1 MLVSDDLLLYY
12 QRCDRRA
19 FLDVFGDS
27 RQRDPLDQFLLKLR
41 QDSRSHRREVL
52 SQYHYQRPDWSGED
66 WYEGTQATLELM
78 EQGVESI
85 YRGVLAASWLPGV
98 ELVSKPDLF
107 VRHPGS
113 SRFGDWFYVPYDI
126 RFGKR
131 PKLDYQIVGAFHGLV
146 LSQLQEVWPPTAWL
160 VLRGR
165 NPHGVD
171 FLKRVPQMQ
180 QLLSDCIVSLRQP
193 QTPELFLSRQ
203 KCNLC
208 HWYSFC
214 HHAAQSQRH
223 LSLIPGITPNRY
235 SQLQGMGIDSLAA
248 LVETPRSQLKMVFG
262 AEAGNQLAQQAI
274 ASYRQQ
280 ALLRDGAI
288 THLFQS
294 PHNRW
299 LANPQGA
306 IEIHFDIEAE
316 PDLDLD
322 FLLGSLVIDHR
333 HNRQTYYGFMAK
345 SPQEEALVWQQ
356 FLELMESYPQAFIF
370 HFCDYEVKTIQR
382 LAKLYNTP
390 KHRYQALINRCV
402 DIHWWV
408 THLTLLPVESYA
420 LKPIARWLGFNWR
433 NPQANGAQCIC
444 WYNEWLSE
452 QKQDCLEAILE
463 YNEDD
468 CRATYTLKTWLTQ
481 FLKPYYLEAINPERN
496 RIINY

>member
-27 RQRDPLDQFLLKLR
+27 GDRDPLDDFLLKLR
-41 QDSRSHRREVL
+41 QDSRCHRQEVL
-52 SQYHYQRPDWSGED
+52 AQYDYHRPHWSGDD
-66 WYEGTQATLELM
+66 WYGATQATLELM

-85 YRGVLAASWLPGV
+85 YRGVLSAPWLPGV
-98 ELVSKPDLF
+98 HLLSKPDLL

-113 SRFGDWFYVPYDI
+113 SQFGDWIYVPHDI

-146 LSQLQEVWPPTAWL
+146 LSLLQGVWPDTTEL

-165 NPHGVD
+165 KPHAVD
-171 FLKRVPQMQ
+171 FPKRVPEMQ
-180 QLLSDCIVSLRQP
+180 QLLYDCIVTLRGS

-208 HWYSFC
+208 HWYSAC
-214 HHAAQSQRH
+214 HQVAESERH
-223 LSLIPGITPNRY
+223 LSLIPGVTPSRY
-235 SQLQGMGIDSLAA
+235 DQLQGMGITSLSSLANA
-248 LVETPRSQLKMVFG
+248 PRSQLKMAFG
-262 AEAGNQLAQQAI
+262 AEAGNQLAQQAM
-274 ASYRQQ
+274 ASYEQQ
-280 ALLRDGAI
+280 PLLRDGAM
-288 THLFQS
+288 THLLAS
-294 PHNRW
+294 PGNHW
-299 LANPQGA
+299 LAAPHPA

-322 FLLGSLVIDHR
+322 FLLGALVIDHR
-333 HNRQTYYGFMAK
+333 HQSQTYYGFMAK
-345 SPQEEALVWQQ
+345 NPEEEGRIWQQ
-356 FLELMESYPQAFIF
+356 FLALMESYPDALIF

-382 LAKLYNTP
+382 LARLYKTP
-390 KHRYQALINRCV
+390 KYRYQALVNRCV

-408 THLTLLPVESYA
+408 THSSILPVESYA
-420 LKPIARWLGFNWR
+420 LKPIARWLGFHWR

-444 WYNEWLSE
+444 WYNEWLTD
-452 QKQDCLEAILE
+452 QDPKCLEAILE

-468 CRATYTLKTWLTQ
+468 CCATYELKTWLYQ
-481 FLKPYYLEAINPERN
+481 FLKPYYLGAIGQDLAMKNG
-496 RIINY
+496 

>member
-27 RQRDPLDQFLLKLR
+27 RDRDPLDDFLIKLR
-41 QDSRSHRREVL
+41 QDSRCHRQEVL
-52 SQYHYQRPDWSGED
+52 AQYDYHRPEWSGDD
-66 WYEGTQATLELM
+66 WYGATEATLELM

-85 YRGVLAASWLPGV
+85 YRGVLSVQWLPGV
-98 ELVSKPDLF
+98 HLLSKPDLL

-113 SRFGDWFYVPYDI
+113 SRFGDWMYVPHDI

-146 LSQLQEVWPPTAWL
+146 LSLLQEVWPPTTWL

-165 NPHGVD
+165 KPHTVD
-171 FLKRVPQMQ
+171 FPKRVPEMQ
-180 QLLSDCIVSLRQP
+180 QLLYDCIVTLRGS

-208 HWYSFC
+208 HWYSSC
-214 HHAAQSQRH
+214 HQVAESEHH

-235 SQLQGMGIDSLAA
+235 DQLQGMGITSLAA
-248 LVETPRSQLKMVFG
+248 LAKAPRSQLKMAFG
-262 AEAGNQLAQQAI
+262 AEAGNQLAQQAM
-274 ASYRQQ
+274 ASHEQRP
-280 ALLRDGAI
+280 LLREGAMA
-288 THLFQS
+288 HLLQS
-294 PHNRW
+294 PGNAW
-299 LANPQGA
+299 LAAHQTA

-322 FLLGSLVIDHR
+322 FLLGALIIDHR
-333 HNRQTYYGFMAK
+333 HQSQTYYGFMAK
-345 SPQEEALVWQQ
+345 NPEEEKAIWYQ
-356 FLELMESYPQAFIF
+356 FLALMESYPEAFIF
-370 HFCDYEVKTIQR
+370 HFCDYEVKTIER
-382 LAKLYNTP
+382 LARLYKTP

-402 DIHWWV
+402 DVHWWV
-408 THLTLLPVESYA
+408 TQSTILPVESYA

-444 WYNEWLSE
+444 WYNEWLND
-452 QKQDCLEAILE
+452 QNPNCLELILE

-468 CRATYTLKTWLTQ
+468 CRATYQLKTWLDT
-481 FLKPYYLEAINPERN
+481 FLKPYYLNAINPDLA
-496 RIINY
+496 INH